1 MNVDYKLMK
10 VEIWKNIALH
20 LVYGKLNIK
29 FENFGI
35 IN

>member
-10 VEIWKNIALH
+10 VNLWKNIVLN
-20 LVYGKLNIK
+20 LVYGKLNTK